1 MEETYVVI
9 YKTASE
15 LFEKRFI
22 FHEDAED
29 ELKKVLRYENYVTLE
44 SLTLNWDRVDYLIVR
59 PLRKDECT

>member
-15 LFEKRFI
+15 LFEKRFV

-29 ELKKVLRYENYVTLE
+29 ELKKVLRYENYETLE
-44 SLTLNWDRVDYLIVR
+44 SLTLNWDRVDSILVR
-59 PLRKDECT
+59 PLKADEV